1 MAYVIDDDEN
11 RTQEILA
18 RLEELE
24 IQTFSSQ
31 VVGRNEST
39 RNTGIESGDVAA
51 VNPYPQWI
59 PIRDYGTLGNLTLL
73 IDQTRVDGHIA
84 KMTINGDIDFA
95 FEFPPPE
102 SIFEIQVGK
111 MMQFIVDAT
120 IDAVGGYTINLPAS
134 VVPSG
139 IEIDNTAN
147 ARTVLRFTT
156 TDRGTTYLAETLGG
170 SPTTIPAGT
179 AQFQHLEWNGT
190 AWINQQQL
198 AFGTLHADAGQL
210 QFTNNQI
217 GLAWRDNADTENLEM
232 KVTDGNVFD
241 FTYGKESALGMQ
253 LRSQNDIDPD
263 NTLNFFIGSGIDNL
277 ALIESSTPFLNFG
290 AGGATRLFLD
300 TSTVTKLILKVP
312 DVSTASADFNVVS
325 NDTGTGN
332 ESLGLAMGFGTS
344 GVALIES
351 STAFLNIGAGGVSRL
366 FLDVS
371 SITKLNL
378 ESPDNV
384 TATANFNIISKH
396 TSQDD
401 NVLGLTIG
409 SGTGAIGLI
418 DNSTPNLNIATA
430 GLTRIVVSVTGIE
443 MQNNDIV
450 ALNALGFTDGGG
462 QIAGSTTNINFV
474 HNTGFRFTANAE
486 NILDITDSGLTILGT
501 NNIALGNN
509 NITGVNQLAF
519 NESGQTITDST
530 SGIIYSVPDT
540 QDTHTFVIDGNAP
553 VTMEKFFLNL
563 SNTRI
568 QMTQALDPGF
578 PVAGDIFV
586 YAKESGGLAA
596 LFYRQSNG
604 TIVGPLGGGG
614 GGNGPPFNDNIPL
627 VQDNLDNTRLFQ
639 IDAGSILSGTTSV
652 LGTVTLTTGRTWFL
666 PDATTTLAGLAVSQT
681 FTGLN
686 RFTSTGSFEN
696 SGNAISV
703 SGDIQMN
710 GNNIDELANITFN
723 VGGSIESR
731 SNGIDIK
738 SADANKEIILNV
750 GAVSELKVAR
760 DNTAFCQLE
769 GSIVGFGPEIRIF
782 NNDPTFGDNDIV
794 GAINFNGDNSS
805 GQLSLWGRIEVTAL
819 ETQSFAMDSR
829 MSFGIKSSE
838 SSASQ
843 IVEAFI
849 IEANT
854 NSVPRISFRGA
865 VPQPVQIISGSAT
878 GPLSSLL
885 TALAGMGLIID
896 NTT

>member
-1 MAYVIDDDEN
+1 
-11 RTQEILA
+11 
-18 RLEELE
+18 
-24 IQTFSSQ
+24 
-31 VVGRNEST
+31 
-39 RNTGIESGDVAA
+39 
-51 VNPYPQWI
+51 
-59 PIRDYGTLGNLTLL
+59 L

-156 TDRGTTYLAETLGG
+156 TDGGTTYLAETLGG